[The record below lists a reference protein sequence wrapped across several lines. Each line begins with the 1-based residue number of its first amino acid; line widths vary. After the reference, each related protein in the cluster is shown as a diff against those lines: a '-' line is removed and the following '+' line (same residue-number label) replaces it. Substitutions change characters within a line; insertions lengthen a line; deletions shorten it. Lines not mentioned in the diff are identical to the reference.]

1 MNNGQ
6 ISIRDALYEAP
17 GPKTRRGIMAGTVV
31 VLLLLAVLIYGV
43 IHQFAI
49 NGQLDARY
57 WSFFTRYTTWRFI
70 GNGLAGTL
78 TAALTA
84 GVITFFAGL
93 LLMLGRISGVKPLEW
108 LCTALIEFSRG
119 VPTLLFI
126 YFFFLVVPQFGIKLP
141 PLCKIA
147 VPVAISAAGVVAEV
161 LRSGVNAVPKGQTE
175 AAVSLGMRK
184 NSVFFKI
191 VFPQALRYVI
201 PALISEVVIVLK
213 DTTFA
218 YVVNYADLMQK
229 AKVLISNYD
238 ALLSVYLVVAII
250 YILINYILNRISVA
264 IARRRK

>member
-6 ISIRDALYEAP
+6 TSIRDALYEAP
-17 GPKTRRGIMAGTVV
+17 GPKTRRGIAVGTVV
-31 VLLLLAVLIYGV
+31 VLLLLAALIYGV
-43 IHQFAI
+43 IRQFAI

-93 LLMLGRISGVKPLEW
+93 LLMLGRISGVRPLEW

-126 YFFFLVVPQFGIKLP
+126 YFFFLVVPQLGIKLP
-141 PLCKIA
+141 PLWKIA
-147 VPVAISAAGVVAEV
+147 TPVAISAAGVVAEV

-175 AAVSLGMRK
+175 AAVSSGYAEKQRLLQDCISPG
-184 NSVFFKI
+184 
-191 VFPQALRYVI
+191 
-201 PALISEVVIVLK
+201 PALCGSGPDFRGGHRAEGYHLRLCGKLRGPDAERKGADQQLRRVAFGLSGGC
-213 DTTFA
+213 
-218 YVVNYADLMQK
+218 NYLHFDQL
-229 AKVLISNYD
+229 
-238 ALLSVYLVVAII
+238 
-250 YILINYILNRISVA
+250 YI
-264 IARRRK
+264 K